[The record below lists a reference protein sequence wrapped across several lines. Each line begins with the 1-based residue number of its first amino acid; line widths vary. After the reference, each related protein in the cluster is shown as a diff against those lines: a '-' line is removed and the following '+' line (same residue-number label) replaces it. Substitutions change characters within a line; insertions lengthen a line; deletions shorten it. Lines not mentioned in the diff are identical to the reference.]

1 MDFWIKAAQLFLSLA
16 ILVTLHELGHF
27 LPAKLFKTRVEKF
40 YLFFNP
46 WFSIFRTKKMKGK
59 RVFSWFSKESPKE
72 WAEEPDNTEW
82 GLGWLPLGGYV
93 KIAGMI
99 DESMDKEQLEKPA
112 EPWEFRSKPAWQ
124 RLIVMI
130 GGVTVNLILG
140 FLIYIGVVFF
150 WGKEEIKLSELKH
163 GLAVHSYLSKFNIKS
178 GDKVLSVDG
187 KEMGSPN
194 EINREIFLRD
204 ARTLTVQ
211 HPDGSKETVTFPED
225 FGQTLF
231 QEGVMQL
238 FSLRHKSI
246 FVDTV
251 FKDESAYKMGMKK
264 GDQII
269 KVDNCDVEYFDQFQ
283 LELHNKKNQIVEI
296 TVLRNNDILK
306 LKKEKVS
313 DKGTLGFQ
321 VINFLRVDSIIL
333 NSNNK
338 KSGLEKGDYLLKIDK
353 FKINDYRDFENSLKK
368 SKGKIVDIHVLRNGN
383 NLKIRTEVSNN
394 GTIDCFIEDDS
405 KLIHTKKYG
414 LVESISVGFSTG
426 IGTLSDYVAQF
437 KFVFTKKG
445 AGQMGGFAAI
455 GNMFPP
461 AWDWHQFWLTTA
473 FLSIIL
479 AFMNILPIP
488 ALDGGHV
495 VFLIYEMITGKE
507 PNKKVLEYAQ
517 YAGMILLLSLVL
529 YANFNDLY
537 RWLFPN

>member
-27 LPAKLFKTRVEKF
+27 LPAKLLKTRGEKF

-46 WFSIFRTKKMKGK
+46 WFSIFRTKKMNGK

-72 WAEEPDNTEW
+72 WAEQPDNTEW

-150 WGKEEIKLSELKH
+150 WGKEEIKSSELKH

-178 GDKVLSVDG
+178 GAKILTVDG
-187 KEMGSPN
+187 AELASPN
-194 EINREIFLRD
+194 EINRAIFLRN
-204 ARTLTVQ
+204 ARTLTIQ
-211 HPDGSKETVTFPED
+211 HPNGSKETVTLPED

-231 QEGVMQL
+231 QEGAMQL
-238 FSLRHKSI
+238 FSLRHKSTTI
-246 FVDTV
+246 DSIVPGSPAA
-251 FKDESAYKMGMKK
+251 KSGLKK
-264 GDQII
+264 GD
-269 KVDNCDVEYFDQFQ
+269 
-283 LELHNKKNQIVEI
+283 LI
-296 TVLRNNDILK
+296 TAI
-306 LKKEKVS
+306 
-313 DKGTLGFQ
+313 G
-321 VINFLRVDSIIL
+321 
-333 NSNNK
+333 NSNVEFFDEIQAGLYSNK
-338 KSGLEKGDYLLKIDK
+338 NKVTEISVV
-353 FKINDYRDFENSLKK
+353 RNSDTVKVK
-368 SKGKIVDIHVLRNGN
+368 AKVKED
-383 NLKIRTEVSNN
+383 
-394 GTIDCFIEDDS
+394 GTIGFMPKSVGYIDS
-405 KLIHTKKYG
+405 AAIHHRDYG
-414 LVESISVGFSTG
+414 LVESISVGFTTG
-426 IGTLSDYVAQF
+426 IGTLNDYVAQF